1 MTKKSAFTVD
11 AKLYQKTDFI
21 KENNDINVLLVGDV
35 LLGEI
40 V

>member
-1 MTKKSAFTVD
+1 MTKKTAFIAD

-21 KENNDINVLLVGDV
+21 ILNNGINVPHVVGVLLVA
-35 LLGEI
+35 I

>member
-1 MTKKSAFTVD
+1 MTKKTAFTVD

-21 KENNDINVLLVGDV
+21 MENNDINAPLVGED
-35 LLGEI
+35 LLGVI